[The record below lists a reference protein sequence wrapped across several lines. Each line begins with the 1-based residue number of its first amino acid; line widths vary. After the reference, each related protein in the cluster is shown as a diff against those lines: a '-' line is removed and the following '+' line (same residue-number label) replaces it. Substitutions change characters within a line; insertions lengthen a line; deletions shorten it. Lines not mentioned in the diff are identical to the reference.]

1 MVARAPLLGRVT
13 GSRVQDEI
21 LIVGAGIGGLTAAL
35 SLHEVGFRV
44 RVFESV
50 AELKML
56 GVGINLLPHA
66 VREMQELGLRP
77 ALEAASAQCHELAY
91 YTKRGQRIWGE
102 PRGLAAG
109 YAWPQFSL
117 HRGVL
122 HRVLLDAARERLGSD
137 RIHLGHHFQR
147 FEIRSEGV
155 AAFFRDRVTGAE
167 FPAVTGRALVAADG
181 IHSAARRSFY
191 PDEGLPRWNGAVMW
205 RGIAE
210 AAPVLD
216 GSTMIMAGHT
226 RQKFVC
232 YPVRER
238 SLHSHRQS
246 INFVAEQRF
255 DTTDLTD
262 REDWSRLGELSDF
275 LPAFESWRFD
285 WLDVPSIL
293 RAASQIWVYPMIDRD
308 PLPRWSHGP
317 VTLLGDAAHPMYPIG
332 SNGASQAILDARVLG
347 GCLRHYSTDLPRG
360 LQRYEELRRPATA
373 AIVLANRQQG
383 PEVAMQLVEDRAP
396 DGFARLEDVV
406 STEELRAVA
415 DKYKQLAGF
424 AIAELNSRPS
434 LIQPTA

>member
-1 MVARAPLLGRVT
+1 M
-13 GSRVQDEI
+13 QDEI

-35 SLHEVGFRV
+35 SLHEVGFAV

-50 AELKML
+50 AELRML

-77 ALEAASAQCHELAY
+77 ALEADAAQCRELAY
-91 YTKRGQRIWGE
+91 YSKRGQRIWGE
-102 PRGLAAG
+102 LRGLAAG

-117 HRGVL
+117 HRGTL
-122 HRVLLDAARERLGSD
+122 HRVLLEAARERLGSD

-147 FEIRSEGV
+147 FEMRSGGV
-155 AAFFRDRVTGAE
+155 VAFFVDRVKGTE
-167 FPAVTGRALVAADG
+167 LPPATGRALIAADG
-181 IHSAARRSFY
+181 IHSAIRRSFY
-191 PDEGLPRWNGAVMW
+191 PSEGTPRWNGAVMW

-216 GSTMIMAGHT
+216 GRTMVMAGHT

-232 YPVRER
+232 YPIREKTAAPD
-238 SLHSHRQS
+238 RQS
-246 INFVAEQRF
+246 INFVAELRF
-255 DTTDLTD
+255 DTTDLEE
-262 REDWSRLGELSDF
+262 REDWNRLGNLSDF
-275 LPAFESWRFD
+275 LPAFESWRFE
-285 WLDVPSIL
+285 WLDVPSII

-332 SNGASQAILDARVLG
+332 SNGASQAILDARVLA
-347 GCLRHYSTDLPRG
+347 GCLRHYSTDLARG
-360 LQRYEELRRPATA
+360 MERYEELRRPATA

-396 DGFARLEDVV
+396 EGFARLEDVV
-406 STEELRAVA
+406 STEELSAIA
-415 DKYKQLAGF
+415 DKYKKLAGF
-424 AIAELNSRPS
+424 AITELNSRPS